1 MHMKKTA
8 LLVIIFLVLPY
19 ISEGEIYLLKLRTS
33 RHSDFLRIVLEGK
46 QEIIGK
52 AQVYQRGRN
61 VIVSIPSIPFSI
73 KTEKTVIQ
81 YKKTKPDT
89 IVFSPGEFRGLKV
102 FQLEYPDRL
111 VVDIYLKEKKN
122 NILTR
127 PLPLERNEEKYD
139 LPGIKFIVIDPG
151 HGGYEYGLISGKYS
165 EKNIVLDV
173 AKKLSLLINS
183 GSAESHLTR
192 NSDHFLTLAERV
204 KFANSKDADV
214 FISLHIGK
222 HKEVVLYG
230 PVITERISDIVKSY
244 LDNKGQAE
252 YIQESFVLLYAMK
265 EAIVSEFGDNMVLIR
280 PLPYSILSKIEA
292 PSLMIELPSF
302 DDSSYIEKSKVKIA
316 NTIYKGLYIYEEK
329 KAR

>member
-1 MHMKKTA
+1 MKKIA
-8 LLVIIFLVLPY
+8 LLLITFLILPN
-19 ISEGEIYLLKLRTS
+19 ISEGETYLLKLRTS
-33 RHSDFLRIVLEGK
+33 RHSDFLRIVIEGK

-52 AQVYQRGRN
+52 AKVYQRGGS

-73 KTEKTVIQ
+73 QTEKTGIQ

-89 IVFSPGEFRGLKV
+89 IVFSPGDFRGLKV
-102 FQLEYPDRL
+102 FPLKYPDRL
-111 VVDIYLKEKKN
+111 VIDIYLKEKKN
-122 NILTR
+122 NVLTR
-127 PLPLERNEEKYD
+127 PLPLEGYEEKYD
-139 LPGIKFIVIDPG
+139 SPGIKFIVIDPG

-192 NSDHFLTLAERV
+192 SSDHFLTLTERV
-204 KFANSKDADV
+204 KFVNSKDADV
-214 FISLHIGK
+214 FISLHIGN
-222 HKEVVLYG
+222 HREIVLYV
-230 PVITERISDIVKSY
+230 PVITEDISDIVKSY

-252 YIQESFVLLYAMK
+252 YIQESLVLLNTMK

-292 PSLMIELPSF
+292 PAIMIELPSF
-302 DDSSYIEKSKVKIA
+302 DDANYIEKFKAESA
-316 NTIYKGLYIYEEK
+316 NAIYKGLYIYEEK

>member
-1 MHMKKTA
+1 MKKIA
-8 LLVIIFLVLPY
+8 PLLIIFLILPY
-19 ISEGEIYLLKLRTS
+19 ISEGETHLLKLRTS

-52 AQVYQRGRN
+52 AKVYQRGER
-61 VIVSIPSIPFSI
+61 VIISIPSIPFSI
-73 KTEKTVIQ
+73 QTEKPVIQ
-81 YKKTKPDT
+81 YKKTQPDT

-102 FQLEYPDRL
+102 FPLEYPDRL
-111 VVDIYLKEKKN
+111 VIDIYLKEKKN
-122 NILTR
+122 DILTR

-139 LPGIKFIVIDPG
+139 SPGIKLIVIDPG

-173 AKKLSLLINS
+173 AKKLDLLINS

-192 NSDHFLTLAERV
+192 SSDHFLTLTERV
-204 KFANSKDADV
+204 EFVNSKDADV
-214 FISLHIGK
+214 FISLHIGN
-222 HKEVVLYG
+222 HREMVLYV
-230 PVITERISDIVKSY
+230 PVITEHVSDTIKSL

-252 YIQESFVLLYAMK
+252 YIQESLLLVNAMN

-292 PSLMIELPSF
+292 PSLMIELPSL
-302 DDSSYIEKSKVKIA
+302 DDADYIEKFKAESA
-316 NTIYKGLYIYEEK
+316 NAIYKGLYIYEEK